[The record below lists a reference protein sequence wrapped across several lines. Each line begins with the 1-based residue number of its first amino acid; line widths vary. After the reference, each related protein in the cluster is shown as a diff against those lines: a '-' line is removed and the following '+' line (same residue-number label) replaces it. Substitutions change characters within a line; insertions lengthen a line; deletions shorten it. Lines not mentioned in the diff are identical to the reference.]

1 MTEISHKKEN
11 IIFKIFNPPK
21 TNFEDYYDQARYIL
35 SFKICLFLTFSLGLL
50 TIILFSFYGEI
61 YSRITFV
68 GFIGVLTAYI
78 LIKRTKDHRK
88 FVLSFNIFGAL
99 LCQLSIYYIKDQPHI
114 SDGLWMI
121 INIIFAFNTI
131 NKKWAAIITIIHTL
145 SFTLFFYF
153 FYNDQLH
160 LIRDLNQQQI
170 TATSINV
177 LICFFIIFYL
187 CWQNI
192 KTNNF
197 AQKQLRKANE
207 SLQSQYDIINKQN
220 IEKTVL
226 LKEIHHR
233 VKNNLQVIIS
243 LLRLQSRELE
253 NEEAISKFK
262 DTTGRV
268 LTMSLIH
275 EKMYQSEEL
284 SKINLNEYFNSLII
298 DILDSYDINF
308 KVERKIN
315 CQIENLDMR
324 SIVPIALIFNE
335 LFSNSLKHAFKNIE
349 IATISLDFIQLNDTT
364 FRLEYFD
371 NGNWVE
377 PLKKDTFGVEL
388 ISVLVDQID
397 GELKFTNSPSTHYS
411 IQFENEKTV

>member
-1 MTEISHKKEN
+1 MSEIKRKES
-11 IIFKIFNPPK
+11 IFSRIFNPPK
-21 TNFEDYYDQARYIL
+21 TIFEDYFDQARYIL
-35 SFKICLFLTFSLGLL
+35 SFRICLFLIFSLGLL
-50 TIILFSFYGEI
+50 TIILALFYGPI
-61 YSRITFV
+61 YAIVTFT
-68 GFIGVLTAYI
+68 GFIGVVISYI
-78 LIKRTKDHRK
+78 LIQKTGDHRR
-88 FVLSFNIFGAL
+88 FVLSFNLFGAF
-99 LCQLSIYYIKDQPHI
+99 LCQLTLYMIEDQPHI

-121 INIIFAFNTI
+121 ISILFAFNTI
-131 NKKWAAIITIIHTL
+131 DKRWATFITLLHTI
-145 SFTLFFYF
+145 SFSLFFYF
-153 FYNDQLH
+153 FYNDQIH
-160 LIRDLNQQQI
+160 LIKYLNHGQI
-170 TATSINV
+170 VATSVNV

-192 KTNNF
+192 KTNNY
-197 AQKQLRKANE
+197 AQKQLKQTNQ
-207 SLQSQYDIINKQN
+207 SLQGQYDIINKQN

-284 SKINLNEYFNSLII
+284 SKINLEEYFNSLIT
-298 DILDSYDINF
+298 DILDSYEINF
-308 KVERKIN
+308 KVEKEIN
-315 CQIENLDMR
+315 CKIENLDMR

-349 IATISLDFIQLNDTT
+349 SPSITLHFIQIDDSKFELM
-364 FRLEYFD
+364 YSD
-371 NGNWVE
+371 NGSWIQPVKN
-377 PLKKDTFGVEL
+377 DTFGLEL
-388 ISVLVDQID
+388 IEVLTDQID
-397 GELKFTNSPSTHYS
+397 GELNFTHEPHTKYS
-411 IQFENEKTV
+411 IQFENEKFN